1 MTRNIIEVLSL
12 TLLFS
17 AVAIGAFGCNQGL
30 KGKETTEVLETPDGA
45 MIVDTFKITAV
56 VEAID
61 LASRKVTLSSPDGGK
76 RSFKASPDV
85 DLTKYKVGD
94 RITLEATQEIAVALR
109 KGGAPASAAAA
120 DAVAVATANN
130 QAGLLMAD
138 TAEVTASI
146 TGVDRKKREVQLLFP
161 DGSSRTVKVGKKVN
175 LNNVDIGD
183 SVTVQVAEALA
194 IELKKS

>member
-1 MTRNIIEVLSL
+1 MKQTVIRNLSL
-12 TLLFS
+12 ALLSS
-17 AVAIGAFGCNQGL
+17 AVIIGSIGCNQGL

-45 MIVDTFKITAV
+45 MIVDTFKLTAV

-61 LASRKVTLSSPDGGK
+61 VANRKVTLSSPDGGK
-76 RSFKASPDV
+76 QTLTASPQV

-94 RITLEATQEIAVALR
+94 RVTLEATQEIAVSLI
-109 KGGAPASAAAA
+109 KGGAPDSAAVAG
-120 DAVAVATANN
+120 AVAVATANN
-130 QAGLLMAD
+130 KSGLLMAD

-146 TGVDRKKREVQLLFP
+146 TGVDRKMREVQLLFP